1 MEGLGGLLPSAACL
15 PVRIARS
22 TECSRSSRPCPC
34 ARITQCV
41 GRRETPRG
49 KRVLKGRPHSARR
62 LATGDACMA
71 FGINAEVLPHHAN
84 WRQFPGMV
92 AIRFTRLRSESATSV
107 ADELLVSTT

>member
-1 MEGLGGLLPSAACL
+1 
-15 PVRIARS
+15 
-22 TECSRSSRPCPC
+22 
-34 ARITQCV
+34 
-41 GRRETPRG
+41 
-49 KRVLKGRPHSARR
+49 
-62 LATGDACMA
+62 MA